1 MGSSRLAVVRVEA
14 AEAELAADAL
24 WCRGAT
30 AIEERDGAAGAVE
43 LVAEVAALDSLD
55 DLPWP
60 VEVVEVDDSW
70 WDGWRPFARAA
81 RAGVHLVVQPPWAPR
96 LTARARRRRAAHRPR
111 PGLRQRLASVHA
123 PGPRRAGAA
132 RRARLDRARRRVRQ
146 RGAGGCRGPAGR
158 RPRGRHRRR
167 PGRPRGDPRQ
177 RGAQRGGGRG
187 AEGRR
192 SARCPVASTSSLANL
207 LAPTLIELAA
217 PLGERVAE
225 HGALV
230 VSGLLPQQTERVF
243 AALAPLLVVGE
254 TELDGWVAATLSG

>member
-1 MGSSRLAVVRVEA
+1 MRCG
-14 AEAELAADAL
+14 AEAPPPS
-24 WCRGAT
+24 RSAT
-30 AIEERDGAAGAVE
+30 VAAGAVE

-96 LTARARRRRAAHRPR
+96 LTARHGDVVLLIDPGRAFGSGSHPSTLLALAALEPLVGPGSSVLDVGCGSGVLAVAAARLGAGRVVAIDVDPAAHAAT
-111 PGLRQRLASVHA
+111 LDN
-123 PGPRRAGAA
+123 AA
-132 RRARLDRARRRVRQ
+132 RNGVEVEVPRV
-146 RGAGGCRGPAGR
+146 PLSEVSGR
-158 RPRGRHRRR
+158 F
-167 PGRPRGDPRQ
+167 D
-177 RGAQRGGGRG
+177 
-187 AEGRR
+187 
-192 SARCPVASTSSLANL
+192 VVLANL

-225 HGALV
+225 QGALV

-243 AALAPLLVVGE
+243 AALAPLVAVGE